1 MRIQQYLFVDFQNFT
16 KIKKCWRQIIVILSI
31 PGVMRGPTKKWARS
45 VLPCLRLSVTNKHAD
60 RQLKYIYKHIY
71 MKRPKREGV
80 VNDVPF
86 LSKEAIQTFLILF
99 LDSMGM
105 GFHAYYINKW
115 G

>member
-1 MRIQQYLFVDFQNFT
+1 MLETNYCNLEHP
-16 KIKKCWRQIIVILSI
+16 W
-31 PGVMRGPTKKWARS
+31 GHARS
-45 VLPCLRLSVTNKHAD
+45 HKKMGPISFAVFTFIGYKQTC
-60 RQLKYIYKHIY
+60 RQTIKIYINTY

-80 VNDVPF
+80 VNDAPY

-105 GFHAYYINKW
+105 AFHAYTISTNGDRLEYILYSA

>member
-1 MRIQQYLFVDFQNFT
+1 
-16 KIKKCWRQIIVILSI
+16 
-31 PGVMRGPTKKWARS
+31 
-45 VLPCLRLSVTNKHAD
+45 
-60 RQLKYIYKHIY
+60 

-105 GFHAYYINKW
+105 GFHAYTISTNGDRLEYILYSA